1 MNNFEEHAKLIVKDG
16 IVYPYAQYTH
26 PLKQDDIQI
35 IYDRFL
41 RDPNVKLLVVFGST
55 VNLVCHSNSDLDLYV
70 ELQNSDTPPK
80 IPDNVV
86 SDVDLVYDIPETS
99 SLYKSIDRDGII
111 LIDRRE

>member
-16 IVYPYAQYTH
+16 IAYPHAQYTH

-35 IYDRFL
+35 IYDMFL
-41 RDPNVKLLVVFGST
+41 RDSNVRLLVVFGST
-55 VNLVCHSNSDLDLYV
+55 VNMVCHSSSDLDLYV

-80 IPDNVV
+80 IPDSVV
-86 SDVDLVYDIPETS
+86 SDVDLVYGISKTS
-99 SLYKSIDRDGII
+99 SLYKSIDRDGIV